1 MIGTINK
8 KQEKERRISQARR
21 NEEKWFFIFISPWL
35 IGFLIFTLGPM
46 IASIYF
52 SLTNWDLF
60 SLPKFIGFANY
71 VRLFTKDKIFLK
83 TIYNTF
89 YYAIIAVPLNI
100 AISLG
105 LAYLLNHELKGMRI
119 YRTIFYLPAV
129 VPIVASSMVFIWL
142 LAPDTG
148 LINRFLALFGIDGP
162 AWLLDPQWVKMSFVF
177 MELWAVGTSMLLLLS
192 AMKGIPIEMYEA
204 AAIDGA
210 NKIQQFFN
218 ITMPMITPVIFFN
231 LVMGII
237 RCLQAFSQIYI
248 MTKGGP
254 NNASNMMV
262 PYLFDN
268 AFNFYRMGYASSI
281 AWVLF
286 VIIILITLLVLKSSS
301 VWVYYESEVKR

>member
-1 MIGTINK
+1 MGTINK
-8 KQEKERRISQARR
+8 KQEKERRVGQARR

-60 SLPKFIGFANY
+60 SPPKFIGFANY

-105 LAYLLNHELKGMRI
+105 LAYLLTHKLKGMRI

-177 MELWAVGTSMLLLLS
+177 MELWAVGFSMILILS
-192 AMKGIPIEMYEA
+192 AIKGTPIEMYEA

-218 ITMPMITPVIFFN
+218 ITIPVITPVIFFI

-262 PYLFDN
+262 TYLFDN

>member
-1 MIGTINK
+1 MIGTIIK
-8 KQEKERRISQARR
+8 KQKKERRVSQARR
-21 NEEKWFFIFISPWL
+21 NEEKCFFIFISPWL

-129 VPIVASSMVFIWL
+129 VPIVASSMLFIWL

-177 MELWAVGTSMLLLLS
+177 MELWAVGISMVLLLS
-192 AMKGIPIEMYEA
+192 AMKGTPIEMYEA

-218 ITMPMITPVIFFN
+218 ITMPMITSVIFFN

-237 RCLQAFSQIYI
+237 RCLQSFSQIYI